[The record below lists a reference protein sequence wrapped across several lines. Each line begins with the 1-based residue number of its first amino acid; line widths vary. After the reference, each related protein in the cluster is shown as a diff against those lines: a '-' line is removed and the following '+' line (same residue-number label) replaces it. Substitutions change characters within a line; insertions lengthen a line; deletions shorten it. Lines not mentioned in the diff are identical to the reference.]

1 MEKDNFK
8 TDVVFRLW
16 PDGQI
21 LALFPYD
28 KNPFNGFCN
37 SYMHLGQH
45 SEADYVGCIKATKPA
60 KDYQQY
66 ASLKHELESIGYN
79 LHVIKRRKS
88 R

>member
-1 MEKDNFK
+1 MEKDNYK

-21 LALFPYD
+21 LALFPYEIETWD
-28 KNPFNGFCN
+28 GKCL
-37 SYMHLGQH
+37 SYMHIGQH
-45 SEADYVGCIKATKPA
+45 SSADYQGCIKATKPA

-66 ASLKHELESIGYN
+66 ASLKHELESIGYDLN
-79 LHVIKRRKS
+79 VIRKRKS